1 MLEELKAH
9 KFLLESMLEIESI
22 ESIKGVA
29 RIYNSKI
36 GNENTDR
43 IYLFIPDLHIV
54 SRKLREKRF
63 EYGFNHE
70 RVFVDLLRKLR
81 DLQLGD
87 EKYAISVCQLGDFVD
102 LWRENVNDPVDI
114 LSDFQGVRDYSDA
127 VDARYLLGNHDVDI
141 AKIPRMSPRWHFRL
155 FFPDDNQPK
164 VYVTHGDVFDWIEK
178 LPDRLQKW
186 AVHHFSPR
194 EMQPQKRL
202 KKMIKYKKK
211 KSLMMDPSS
220 TLQTETLAVVPPD
233 GELDDIHLSTSHK
246 FLVKA
251 FERTK
256 KMNSEFDLSI
266 TAAVV
271 AHTHVP
277 AIAYLEDAD
286 NFFVLM
292 DCGSWQGKYQEPGS
306 EPKANCQ
313 VGIVCG
319 NEFRV
324 YQLDPNLDISPQLE
338 PNTIL

>member
-70 RVFVDLLRKLR
+70 RVFVDLLRKIR

-155 FFPDDNQPK
+155 FFPDNNQPK

-202 KKMIKYKKK
+202 KKMTKYKKK

-246 FLVKA
+246 FLGKA

-277 AIAYLEDAD
+277 AIAYLEDAN

-313 VGIVCG
+313 VGVVCG

>member
-9 KFLLESMLEIESI
+9 RFLLESMLEIESI

-81 DLQLGD
+81 DIRLGT
-87 EKYAISVCQLGDFVD
+87 EKYAITVCQLGDFVD

-127 VDARYLLGNHDVDI
+127 IDARFLLGNHDVDI

-155 FFPDDNQPK
+155 FFPDEDQPK

-194 EMQPQKRL
+194 EMKQK
-202 KKMIKYKKK
+202 K
-211 KSLMMDPSS
+211 
-220 TLQTETLAVVPPD
+220 
-233 GELDDIHLSTSHK
+233 
-246 FLVKA
+246 
-251 FERTK
+251 
-256 KMNSEFDLSI
+256 
-266 TAAVV
+266 
-271 AHTHVP
+271 
-277 AIAYLEDAD
+277 
-286 NFFVLM
+286 
-292 DCGSWQGKYQEPGS
+292 
-306 EPKANCQ
+306 
-313 VGIVCG
+313 
-319 NEFRV
+319 
-324 YQLDPNLDISPQLE
+324 NLRK
-338 PNTIL
+338 

>member
-81 DLQLGD
+81 DLRLGE
-87 EKYAISVCQLGDFVD
+87 EKYAISVCQLGDFID

-127 VDARYLLGNHDVDI
+127 IDARFLLGNHDVDI

-155 FFPDDNQPK
+155 FFPDEDQPK

-194 EMQPQKRL
+194 EMKPEKKL
-202 KKMIKYKKK
+202 KKMIKFKKK
-211 KSLMMDPSS
+211 NSLMMDPSI
-220 TLQTETLAVVPPD
+220 TLPTETLAVVQPD
-233 GELDDIHLSTSHK
+233 GKLDDIHHGTSHK
-246 FLVKA
+246 FFGKA
-251 FERTK
+251 LERAK

-313 VGIVCG
+313 VGVVCG

-338 PNTIL
+338 PNTVL

>member
-1 MLEELKAH
+1 MPEELKAH

-70 RVFVDLLRKLR
+70 RVFVDLLRKIR

-155 FFPDDNQPK
+155 FFPDNSQPK

-246 FLVKA
+246 FLGKA

-313 VGIVCG
+313 VGVVCG